1 MVSPA
6 PAITLALSQ
15 RTTRTWS
22 LDDDLAFVER
32 AGIDGLGVELA
43 KLDASGDA
51 TAAARRLRDAAP
63 RITSLTAP
71 GPFTLDQPERW
82 PTEREGAGRIMD
94 LALELRPDVLV
105 LTTGP
110 AGALAWER
118 AADNLAE
125 ILQGTVLEAEREGLA
140 LALAPTPAG
149 RRDLGF
155 VSTLYDAVE
164 LGWRLDIGACLEVT
178 TCWSE
183 RNLAG
188 TIGAATERIGLV
200 RVADGPVD
208 GSEGDEQVP
217 GDGSLPLTRVLHQ
230 LRDAGYAGVVELA
243 AAGAAVDAEGYDAA
257 IERGLTHLAVL
268 LGADPA
274 ATD

>member
-1 MVSPA
+1 MAAQAPPA
-6 PAITLALSQ
+6 TLALSQ

-32 AGIDGLGVELA
+32 AGIEALGVEAA
-43 KLDASGDA
+43 KLDATGDA
-51 TAAARRLRDAAP
+51 TAAARRLATSGL

-82 PTEREGAGRIMD
+82 PTERDGAGRLMD
-94 LALELRPDVLV
+94 LALELRPEVVV
-105 LTTGP
+105 LTSGP

-125 ILQGTVLEAEREGLA
+125 ILQGTVLEADREGLA
-140 LALAPTPAG
+140 LALAPTPSG

-164 LGWRLDIGACLEVT
+164 LGWRMDIGACLEVA

-188 TIGAATERIGLV
+188 TIGAATDRIRLV
-200 RVADGPVD
+200 RVADQALDRP
-208 GSEGDEQVP
+208 GDDEWVP
-217 GDGSLPLTRVLHQ
+217 GDGTLPLARVLHQ
-230 LRDAGYAGVVELA
+230 VRDAGYGGVVELA
-243 AAGAAVDAEGYDAA
+243 AAGDAVDAEGYEAA
-257 IERGLTHLAVL
+257 IERGMTHLSAL
-268 LGADPA
+268 LGADVTPP
-274 ATD
+274 D